1 MPGNLGVWKTINL
14 SVIHSKV
21 KASITHGALVPR
33 TEDHVTTC
41 LTLSMVCTPYY
52 PHSTPYG
59 IIEGLISSILCHD
72 ADVQL

>member
-1 MPGNLGVWKTINL
+1 MPDARKFGGLEDYQSL
-14 SVIHSKV
+14 RHPL